1 MSLEQFQP
9 TPSYLIEGVGPY
21 TIRCAYRHAEDL
33 QVFVWDD
40 GVLTELALGAD
51 YTVSPTQAPI
61 PAPAGGGALTLSAAV
76 AQICDGALLQIDRR
90 SLVEQA
96 WAGVTS
102 REKGLER
109 QLDRLTMG
117 VQDALRLR
125 DGYFRL
131 PPGADF
137 DPVIVPPGPG
147 RLLVAAPD
155 GRSFVPG
162 PLASE
167 LPIGTANM
175 AGFLD
180 MLRTAGLQPPVTYRI
195 PEDYP
200 DLHTLARHVQP
211 ILPFVQ
217 WVYAR
222 ISAGH
227 RLTRGGYFEGCPFM
241 HKIRVVA
248 DDPIVF
254 LAPSYVGE
262 NITANLHVGNAVI
275 YERTGILFGSWLGN
289 LPTIECVIDME
300 QAGGTAYYVIYGGDG
315 YVMPDCGV
323 LNAGYHAMAARS
335 GSIHA
340 HHSVWAGAKGSAA
353 RLAYNGMI
361 DFQQSDISN
370 ACSAPEVPN
379 QGLIDC
385 SRFGRAYARLS
396 VANGSGGALINARRG
411 SSVNF
416 EGMEANGPNAYGALF
431 FQSAAGNS
439 GYGCTIRD
447 VTNGPSLSVS
457 TQGGVSVPYSDIRGG
472 GLLDLEV
479 LTGGT
484 IVAKGTRTTGSGSS
498 SPYTPALAY
507 TNVAAFNVTSEHG
520 TIFT

>member
-1 MSLEQFQP
+1 MTLELFQP

-51 YTVSPTQAPI
+51 YTVSPTQAPS

-76 AQICDGALLQIDRR
+76 ALNCDGALLQIDRR

-109 QLDRLTMG
+109 QLDRLTLG
-117 VQDALRLR
+117 VQDAGRLR

-147 RLLVAAPD
+147 RLLVTAPD
-155 GRSFVPG
+155 GRSLIPG

-167 LPIGTANM
+167 LPIGTSNM

-200 DLHTLARHVQP
+200 DVHTLARHVQP

-227 RLTRGGYFEGCPFM
+227 RLTRGGYFEGSPLT

-248 DDPIVF
+248 DDPVVF

-262 NITANLHVGNAVI
+262 NLTGNPYLESSQVF
-275 YERTGILFGSWLGN
+275 ERTGMLFASYRGN

-300 QAGGTAYYVIYGGDG
+300 NRGGTAFYVVYGGEG
-315 YVMPDCGV
+315 YVLTDCGV
-323 LNAGYHAMAARS
+323 INAGYHGMACRS
-335 GSIHA
+335 GRIHA
-340 HHSVWAGAKGSAA
+340 HDTQWQGAKGSPA
-353 RLAYNGMI
+353 RIAFLGLI
-361 DFQQSDISN
+361 DFQSADLSNGCQS
-370 ACSAPEVPN
+370 AEVPT

-385 SRFGRAYARLS
+385 SRFGLAYARYC
-396 VANGSGGALINARRG
+396 VANGTGAAIINARRG
-411 SSVNF
+411 SKVNF
-416 EGMEANGPNAYGALF
+416 EELVANGPNAYGALF
-431 FQSAAGNS
+431 TQSAGDS
-439 GYGCTIRD
+439 GYGCTIRAVANGAALSAATGAKVNVSYGD
-447 VTNGPSLSVS
+447 V
-457 TQGGVSVPYSDIRGG
+457 RGG
-472 GLLDLEV
+472 GALDLEV
-479 LTGGT
+479 LNGGT
-484 IVAKGTRTTGSGSS
+484 IVANGVRTTGSGSG
-498 SPYTPALAY
+498 SPYTPALSA
-507 TNVAAFNVTSEHG
+507 TNVAAFNVTDANG
-520 TIFT
+520 TIYT